1 MRLRIAIL
9 TIGHVGSSEKSPID
23 RARQLCQR
31 TVHVDDLVEPGS
43 GTDPSDRRH
52 VALSVPSWRFR
63 GGAEISA
70 AGRALQDLLRVF
82 ARAPKFAYR
91 QNGVGIPD

>member
-9 TIGHVGSSEKSPID
+9 AISRVGSSEKSSID
-23 RARQLCQR
+23 CARQLCQR
-31 TVHVDDLVEPGS
+31 MVHVDDLVEPGS

-70 AGRALQDLLRVF
+70 AGRALQDLVRVF
-82 ARAPKFAYR
+82 ARAPKFA
-91 QNGVGIPD
+91 